1 MVYKSFHVI
10 IFSLKKLNDAYDYN
24 PEILFPIDINP
35 QS

>member
-10 IFSLKKLNDAYDYN
+10 LYDAYDYN